1 MTRSLKIRQP
11 KPYERRRLQRVVE
24 ETTDQQIQRRAGAIL
39 FYADGLN
46 AVEIATIL
54 KVHPNTIY
62 ADLHAFDQQGL
73 SSLHPMARGGTPPRL
88 TPAQREQMVAL
99 AEQEPVAFG
108 LPYGRWSL
116 AKFRDFLIHQKRL
129 LKQISREHLRGL
141 LKRAGIRFQRVRR
154 KLISHDPHRQ
164 AILSRIRRVFRH
176 LPPDGVLLFFDIK
189 PVTVKAYGGR
199 RFSSAKRLVL
209 ERYQKTRGRF
219 YLLMSYDVKS
229 GRVRWRYNHAKSS
242 QEVCCFMQQVRQW
255 YPTQTVWV
263 VLDQD
268 PAHPCKS
275 VQTRRVMRSLKLH
288 WISLPK
294 GSPDDNPVETVFSDI
309 QLMILDNSNDQDEQ
323 TTSRRISH
331 HLSCRNR
338 RPDRFIRIAYLPDS
352 HKG

>member
-11 KPYERRRLQRVVE
+11 QPYERRHLQQVVE
-24 ETTDQQIQRRAGAIL
+24 ETTDPQIRRRTEAIL

-62 ADLHAFDQQGL
+62 ADLHAFDQHGL
-73 SSLHPMARGGTPPRL
+73 TSLRPLARGGAPPRL
-88 TPAQREQMVAL
+88 TPEQLDQIVSL
-99 AEQEPVAFG
+99 AEREPVEFG

-116 AKFRDFLIHQKRL
+116 TKFRDFLIHQKRL

-154 KLISHDPHRQ
+154 KLISQDPQRQ
-164 AILSRIRRVFRH
+164 AILYRIRRVFKH
-176 LPPDGVLLFFDIK
+176 LPPEGVLLFFDVK
-189 PVTVKAYGGR
+189 PITVKAYGGR

-209 ERYQKTRGRF
+209 QRYQKTRGRF
-219 YLLMSYDVKS
+219 YLFLSYDVKS
-229 GRVRWRYNHAKSS
+229 GRVRWHYDHAKSS
-242 QEVCCFMQQVRQW
+242 QEVCRFMQQVRHW
-255 YPTQTVWV
+255 YPTQSVWV

-268 PAHPCKS
+268 PAHPSKS
-275 VQTRRVMRSLKLH
+275 LQTRRVMRSLQLH

-309 QLMILDNSNDQDEQ
+309 QLMILDNSNDPDER
-323 TTSRRISH
+323 TTRRRISH
-331 HLSCRNR
+331 HLNR
-338 RPDRFIRIAYLPDS
+338 RNQRRDRFIRIPYLPDS
-352 HKG
+352 HIG

>member
-11 KPYERRRLQRVVE
+11 KRDERRRLQAVVE
-24 ETTDQQIQRRAGAIL
+24 ETTDKQIRRRAEAIL
-39 FYADGLN
+39 LYADGLN
-46 AVEIATIL
+46 AVEIAAVL
-54 KVHPNTIY
+54 KVHANTIY

-73 SSLHPMARGGTPPRL
+73 TSLHPLSRGGALPRL
-88 TPAQREQMVAL
+88 TPAQREQIVCWAGR
-99 AEQEPVAFG
+99 EPIEFG

-116 AKFRDFLIHQKRL
+116 AKFRNFLIHQKRL

-141 LKRAGIRFQRVRR
+141 LKRAGIRFQRVQR
-154 KLISHDPHRQ
+154 KLISHDPQRQ
-164 AILSRIRRVFRH
+164 AILYRIRRVFKH
-176 LPPDGVLLFFDIK
+176 LPPEGVLLFFAIK

-209 ERYQKTRGRF
+209 PRSQKTRGRF
-219 YLLMSYDVKS
+219 YLFMSYDVKS
-229 GRVRWRYNHAKSS
+229 GRVRWHYDHAKSS
-242 QEVCCFMQQVRQW
+242 QQVCHFMQQVRRW

-263 VLDQD
+263 ILDQD

-275 VQTRRVMRSLKLH
+275 FQTRRVMRSLKLH

-309 QLMILDNSNDQDEQ
+309 QLMILDNSNDPDEQ
-323 TTSRRISH
+323 ATRRRISQ
-331 HLSCRNR
+331 HLSRRNQQR
-338 RPDRFIRIAYLPDS
+338 NRFIRIPYLPDS

>member
-11 KPYERRRLQRVVE
+11 KPYERRRLQRLVE
-24 ETTDQQIQRRAGAIL
+24 ETTDKQIRRRAEAIL

-46 AVEIATIL
+46 AVEIAAIL
-54 KVHPNTIY
+54 KVHSNTIY

-73 SSLHPMARGGTPPRL
+73 SSLRPLARGGAPPRL
-88 TPAQREQMVAL
+88 TSEQRDQIVYL
-99 AEQEPVAFG
+99 AEREPVEFG

-141 LKRAGIRFQRVRR
+141 LKGVGIRFQRVRR
-154 KLISHDPHRQ
+154 KLISHDPQRR
-164 AILSRIRRVFRH
+164 AILSRIRRVFKH
-176 LPPDGVLLFFDIK
+176 LPADGVLLFFDIK

-219 YLLMSYDVKS
+219 YLFMSYDVTS
-229 GRVRWRYNHAKSS
+229 GRVRWHYDQAKSS
-242 QEVCCFMQQVRQW
+242 QQVCRFMQQVRRW

-275 VQTRRVMRSLKLH
+275 LRTRRVMRSLKLH

-309 QLMILDNSNDQDEQ
+309 QLMILDNSNDPDEP
-323 TTSRRISH
+323 TTRSRISH
-331 HLSCRNR
+331 YLRRRNR
-338 RPDRFIRIAYLPDS
+338 RRDRFIRIPYLPDS

>member
-11 KPYERRRLQRVVE
+11 QPDERHRLQAVVE
-24 ETTDQQIQRRAGAIL
+24 ETTDQQIRRRAEAIL

-46 AVEIATIL
+46 AVEIAAIL

-73 SSLHPMARGGTPPRL
+73 TSLHPLARGGAPARL
-88 TPAQREQMVAL
+88 TPAQQEQLVDL
-99 AEQEPVAFG
+99 AEQEPIAFG

-141 LKRAGIRFQRVRR
+141 LKRAGIRFQRVQR
-154 KLISHDPHRQ
+154 KLISHDPQRQ
-164 AILSRIRRVFRH
+164 AILYRIRRVFKY
-176 LPPDGVLLFFDIK
+176 LPPEGVLLFFDIK

-219 YLLMSYDVKS
+219 YLFMCYDVKS
-229 GRVRWRYNHAKSS
+229 GRVRWHYDHAKSS
-242 QEVCCFMQQVRQW
+242 QEVCRFMQQVRRW

-275 VQTRRVMRSLKLH
+275 LQTRRVMRSLKLH

-309 QLMILDNSNDQDEQ
+309 QLMILDNSNDPDQQ
-323 TTSRRISH
+323 TTRRRISH
-331 HLSCRNR
+331 HLSRRNQR
-338 RPDRFIRIAYLPDS
+338 CDRFIHISYLPDS